1 MDAQSRECCVA
12 HMSLVKGMQDRR
24 KRYKEGGAGGTGV
37 GEQRARGLEREHG
50 GDCRARGGGAA
61 CLQPLRAAEQHQ
73 HGAALHIVLRM
84 CRSRDPVTAGLKV
97 GRNLQLLSPPSS
109 SSVF

>member
-1 MDAQSRECCVA
+1 
-12 HMSLVKGMQDRR
+12 
-24 KRYKEGGAGGTGV
+24 
-37 GEQRARGLEREHG
+37 
-50 GDCRARGGGAA
+50 
-61 CLQPLRAAEQHQ
+61 
-73 HGAALHIVLRM
+73 M